1 MQRKSKF
8 IILFVVASAAMMA
21 QQPMQFSQ
29 YMLNKY
35 QMNPAYAGFDF
46 SLSVTGVYR
55 SQWNELPTQPR
66 TQNVNAHLP
75 MYILNGAIG
84 INIAN
89 EQIGYFNSTLGSISY
104 NYVFESSVGL
114 FSAGLKVGM
123 IQSNLSGSL
132 LRTPD
137 GIYEGSTNSHED
149 PILSELNQ
157 SGIGVLYGVGVYF
170 IGNFFEAGATVSRLP
185 ESNIAVGET
194 KVALKPYIN
203 FYAESTI
210 DINSDF
216 AIVPSV
222 LVRSD
227 LIQTQIDIAAIVKLS
242 GNIFGGLGL
251 RGYDPRSIDSGILI
265 AGWRFNENYTLSY
278 AYDIGLSQLRAVHDG
293 THEIILNYNLNK
305 LIGAG
310 LPPKIIY
317 NPRYL

>member
-1 MQRKSKF
+1 MQIKSTFF
-8 IILFVVASAAMMA
+8 ILSVLASTIMMA

-29 YMLNKY
+29 YMFNKY

-75 MYILNGAIG
+75 LYILNGAVG
-84 INIAN
+84 INVAN
-89 EQIGYFNSTLGSISY
+89 EQIGYFNNTLGTISY
-104 NYVFESSVGL
+104 NYVLETSVGL
-114 FSAGLKVGM
+114 FSAGLKTGLM
-123 IQSNLSGSL
+123 QSTFSGSL

-149 PILSELNQ
+149 PVLSELNQ
-157 SGIGVLYGVGVYF
+157 SGVGVLYGVGVYF
-170 IGNFFEAGATVSRLP
+170 IGDFFEAGASVSSLP
-185 ESNIAVGET
+185 ENNITISDT

-216 AIVPSV
+216 AIVPSLLLRTD
-222 LVRSD
+222 LV
-227 LIQTQIDIAAIVKLS
+227 QTQIDIAAIAKLS

-251 RGYDPRSIDSGILI
+251 RGYDPRSIDSGIII

>member
-1 MQRKSKF
+1 MSRLLF
-8 IILFVVASAAMMA
+8 IFLLTSTAAFA

-66 TQNVNAHLP
+66 SQNVNAHLP
-75 MYILNGAIG
+75 LYVLNGGIG
-84 INIAN
+84 INVAN
-89 EQIGYFNSTLGSISY
+89 EQIGYFNNTLGTISY
-104 NYVFESSVGL
+104 SYVFESSVGL
-114 FSAGLKVGM
+114 FSGGLKAGI

-132 LRTPD
+132 LRSPD
-137 GIYEGSTNSHED
+137 GIYEGTIVSHED
-149 PILSELNQ
+149 PILSELNE
-157 SGIGVLYGVGVYF
+157 SGVGVLYGVGVYF
-170 IGNFFEAGATVSRLP
+170 IGDYFEAGTSVSRLP
-185 ESNIAVGET
+185 KNNISINAT
-194 KVALKPYIN
+194 KVELVPYIN

-210 DINSDF
+210 DINSSLSV
-216 AIVPSV
+216 APSL

-227 LIQTQIDIAAIVKLS
+227 LTQTQIDFAAIAKLS

-251 RGYDPRSIDSGILI
+251 RGYNSRSIDAGIII
-265 AGWRFNENYTLSY
+265 AGWRFNEHYTLSY
-278 AYDIGLSQLRAVHDG
+278 AYDVGLSALRSSHDG
-293 THEIILNYNLNK
+293 THEILLNYNLNK